1 MKKTN
6 QNIKKLTVIGM
17 TVIIAML
24 SAALSGCGCQRDG
37 ENTATID
44 EISTSAVEQAT
55 VETLNETDQAIV
67 NEGLTVDKDGNIT
80 DKEGNMVE
88 VSEDGKVEIKTED
101 GKTVKVDADKIKDAN
116 ENNERVQKVN
126 ATVNNGSN
134 KNSSSSNSN
143 TSSNKN
149 SSSNSNKNNN
159 SNNKPQS
166 SNSSSST
173 NKNNSLNNNS
183 SSSKTDTKNDSSSS
197 NSGSSNSKPTTVDP
211 HAGKTW
217 HEAEYKT
224 INHPA
229 ETKTIHHSAET
240 HEEPVYETIEVQICW
255 GCGARVGN
263 GDMTAEERRNHMK
276 QHHLKG
282 EETGYHNDYV
292 QVQTGT
298 KTVIDKEAWTETVIV
313 KEAWTE
319 KKLIREAGW
328 Y

>member
-6 QNIKKLTVIGM
+6 QNIKKLTVIRM

-67 NEGLTVDKDGNIT
+67 DEGLTVDKDGNIT
-80 DKEGNMVE
+80 DKEGNRVE
-88 VSEDGKVEIKTED
+88 VSEDGKVMVKTLD
-101 GKTVKVDADKIKDAN
+101 GKTVEVDANKVKDAN

-126 ATVNNGSN
+126 ATVNNSSSNNNNGSS
-134 KNSSSSNSN
+134 KTSSSSN
-143 TSSNKN
+143 
-149 SSSNSNKNNN
+149 NN
-159 SNNKPQS
+159 SDKKTQS

-173 NKNNSLNNNS
+173 NKNNSSNNNS
-183 SSSKTDTKNDSSSS
+183 SSSKIDTKNDSSSS
-197 NSGSSNSKPTTVDP
+197 NSGSSNSKPTTADP

-240 HEEPVYETIEVQICW
+240 HEEPVYETVEVQICW

-276 QHHLKG
+276 QHHLNG